1 MEGMERIKE
10 RKKAYKKIGWA
21 QKKKKRNFR
30 SSASERLY
38 RNFFFLHDSGE
49 GVGALVYH
57 SSSLHSLFFFL
68 WIIYNRDTKEQG
80 SSSKTG
86 KPVAYCFI
94 FLKTFL
100 KLNIV

>member
-38 RNFFFLHDSGE
+38 RNFFSLHDSGE

-57 SSSLHSLFFFL
+57 SSSLHSLFFLCGSF
-68 WIIYNRDTKEQG
+68 IIETLKSKGPVAKQG
-80 SSSKTG
+80 SQ
-86 KPVAYCFI
+86 
-94 FLKTFL
+94 LL
-100 KLNIV
+100 IVLFF